1 MNFINNPMNVDKSKQ
16 TTLQN
21 KVIFSG
27 VGIHNGRAVTISVE
41 PANPNT
47 GIVFERIDI
56 KYNNTIKAIIN
67 NTETSKLCSKITNA
81 YGVSVSTIEHLM
93 AAFNGLNIDNALV
106 KLDSSEL
113 PALDGSS
120 KEYTNK
126 INKIGIKTQKENRN
140 FLRILKK
147 ISIYENDRYISVTP
161 ADEFSI
167 DVEINYPNTIV
178 GNDKLLYIHNKTNFI
193 KNISN
198 ARTFAFAEDI
208 QKMRATGL
216 AIGGSLNNAIV
227 VDKHKIVNSTGLR
240 INNEFIKHKTL
251 DCLGDFYLLG
261 MPIIG
266 KVTCFAPGHKIN
278 QNFIKEILK
287 KKTNY
292 KIENGNKYNSFN
304 SYLNQEDTKMQSDK
318 NVYVA

>member
-1 MNFINNPMNVDKSKQ
+1 MNFINNSLKMDKFKQ

-27 VGIHNGRAVTISVE
+27 VGIHNGRAVTMSVE
-41 PANPNT
+41 PANPDT

-56 KYNNTIKAIIN
+56 KHNNTIKAIIN

-81 YGVSVSTIEHLM
+81 CGVSVSTIEHLM
-93 AAFNGLNIDNALV
+93 AAFNGLNIDNALIR
-106 KLDSSEL
+106 LDSSEL

-120 KEYTNK
+120 EEYTNK
-126 INKIGIKTQKENRN
+126 INKIGIKTQKKNRS
-140 FLRILKK
+140 FLKILKK
-147 ISIYENDRYISVTP
+147 ISIYENERYISVAP

-167 DVEINYPNTIV
+167 DVEINYPNTII
-178 GNDKLLYIHNKTNFI
+178 GSDKLLYIHNKINFI
-193 KNISN
+193 KNISK

-227 VDKHKIVNSTGLR
+227 VDKYKIVNSTGLR

-304 SYLNQEDTKMQSDK
+304 SYFNEEDTKMQSDK

>member
-1 MNFINNPMNVDKSKQ
+1 MDKSKQ

-27 VGIHNGRAVTISVE
+27 VGIHNGRAVTMSVE
-41 PANPNT
+41 PANPDT

-93 AAFNGLNIDNALV
+93 AAFNGLNIDNALIR
-106 KLDSSEL
+106 LDSSEL

-120 KEYTNK
+120 EEYTNK
-126 INKIGIKTQKENRN
+126 INKIGIKTQKKNRS
-140 FLRILKK
+140 FLKILKK
-147 ISIYENDRYISVTP
+147 ISIYENERYISVAP

-167 DVEINYPNTIV
+167 DVEINYPNTII
-178 GNDKLLYIHNKTNFI
+178 GSDKLLYIHNKINFI
-193 KNISN
+193 KNISK

-216 AIGGSLNNAIV
+216 AMGGSLNNAIV
-227 VDKHKIVNSTGLR
+227 VDKYKIVNSTGLR

-304 SYLNQEDTKMQSDK
+304 SYFNEEDTKMQSDK

>member
-1 MNFINNPMNVDKSKQ
+1 MNFINNPLKMNKSKQ

-27 VGIHNGRAVTISVE
+27 VGIHNGRAVTMSVE

-93 AAFNGLNIDNALV
+93 AAFNGLNIDNALI

-120 KEYTNK
+120 EEYTNK

-140 FLRILKK
+140 FLKILKK
-147 ISIYENDRYISVTP
+147 ISIYENNRYISVAP

-167 DVEINYPNTIV
+167 DVEINYPNTII
-178 GNDKLLYIHNKTNFI
+178 GSDKLLYVHNKANFI
-193 KNISN
+193 KHISK
-198 ARTFAFAEDI
+198 ARTFAFAQDI

-227 VDKHKIVNSTGLR
+227 VDKYKILNSTGLR

-304 SYLNQEDTKMQSDK
+304 SYFNEEDTKLQSDI
-318 NVYVA
+318 NVYVS